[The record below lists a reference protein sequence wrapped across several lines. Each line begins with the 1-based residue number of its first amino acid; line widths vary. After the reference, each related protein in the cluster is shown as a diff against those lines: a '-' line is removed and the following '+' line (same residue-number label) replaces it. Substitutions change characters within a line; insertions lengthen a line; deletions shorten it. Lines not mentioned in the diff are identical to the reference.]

1 MKEKKGKVSKGQKMI
16 ESLNNILQV
25 IELADV
31 CSIQTWMLP
40 AIDEYVPSDV
50 C

>member
-1 MKEKKGKVSKGQKMI
+1 MEKEKVSKGGMMK
-16 ESLNNILQV
+16 EFNILRV

-31 CSIQTWMLP
+31 CSIQTWMPP
-40 AIDEYVPSDV
+40 AIDECVPNDV